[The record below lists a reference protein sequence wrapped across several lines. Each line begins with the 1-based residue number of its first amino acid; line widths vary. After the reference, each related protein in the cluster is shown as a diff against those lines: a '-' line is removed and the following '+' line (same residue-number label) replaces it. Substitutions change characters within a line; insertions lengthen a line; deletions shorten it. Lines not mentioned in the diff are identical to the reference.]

1 MQVSRRMMMMGTMA
15 GLGAGLGAGVTPLFA
30 ADRMRPATRLPM
42 DAPNPPRAGIVT
54 ANAALEAAMA
64 RDETGVFRAATAR
77 LDDSSIE
84 TLVVLDRGRIIDM
97 HSRRGNVYLTRA
109 GGSGIR
115 GNSGA
120 TFGRLIALS
129 PVGRPVDAASRN
141 AFLSIANGG
150 GGSGP
155 SAPRCPAD
163 YAEMTPAQRARVR
176 GDARY
181 STCLTTVPR
190 RPDMQVVTRGLQ
202 ELFGI
207 PAAQAAEWTLVYFKV
222 VPSNFWNQ
230 WGVEYNAQAEMFSL
244 VAFGITAIW
253 QTG

>member
-1 MQVSRRMMMMGTMA
+1 M
-15 GLGAGLGAGVTPLFA
+15 P
-30 ADRMRPATRLPM
+30 P
-42 DAPNPPRAGIVT
+42 PPRAGGVVT

-64 RDETGVFRAATAR
+64 RDETGVYRAATAR
-77 LDDSSIE
+77 LDDSAIE

-97 HSRRGNVYLTRA
+97 HSRRGGTYLTRA
-109 GGSGIR
+109 GGTGIR

-150 GGSGP
+150 GGGGGS

-163 YAEMTPAQRARVR
+163 YADMTPAQRARVR

-181 STCLTTVPR
+181 STCLTAVPR
-190 RPDMQVVTRGLQ
+190 RPDTQVVTRGLR

-207 PAAQAAEWTLVYFKV
+207 PAVQAADWTLVYFKV
-222 VPSNFWNQ
+222 VPNNFWNQ